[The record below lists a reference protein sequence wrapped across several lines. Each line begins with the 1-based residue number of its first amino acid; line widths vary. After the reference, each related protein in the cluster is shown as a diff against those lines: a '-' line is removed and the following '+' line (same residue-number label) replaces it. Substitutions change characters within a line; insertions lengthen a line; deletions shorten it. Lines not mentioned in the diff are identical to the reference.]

1 MSGLRRSVGVRTWHS
16 RLSGRRTGL
25 ALTVIAAGLLPL
37 GLCAALVLHQS
48 SNAVAARDSQRARER
63 AEMAAVQLD
72 QLFLQWRSQDLIA
85 ANNQVL
91 GRWYTEPGKRAEF
104 SAPVNGTLVQLHS
117 LYPDLIDEACFI
129 DREGPEQARMVKGQ
143 IAETADLSPDES
155 EAPFFAPTFAL
166 SAGKVHQHGPYVSE
180 DSKRWVISNSTPV
193 YVAGKAVALLHF
205 EASLEGVRQRLS
217 ENLDKGERV
226 QVIESSTGLIVIDT
240 GGPPIGDAK
249 FVPTAQ
255 ATLAGVIGHADLPTA
270 AENQNHWQIIV
281 SVPPTSAIG
290 GADARNLAL
299 LAALTLLGLVLL
311 AWVTTRRMVRPIAR
325 MTQIARQLAEGDLTQ
340 RIDLDRD
347 DEVGRL
353 AAALNQAVVT
363 LNDTMGQ
370 VAAGTDELTRYAAEL
385 RQVSGDMATS
395 AQTAEARVHDVLD
408 EAHRVAGDAS
418 AMAEGTET
426 VGAGITNIAHQAS
439 QASGVAATA
448 AAAADQTAG
457 TVHRLG
463 VSSGDITAML
473 DDIAGIARQ
482 TNLLALNASIEAA
495 RVGEAGKGFAVVA
508 SEVKDLAQ
516 KTEQATAQIN
526 SITASIRG
534 DASDAVDAVDGIRRV
549 ITEIRDIQGYIVQAV
564 AGQHISTR
572 GIGGNAP
579 PTPQAPGAIAGHMAP
594 VAESAR
600 TPPAGA
606 THAREAADKL
616 TAMANHLHELLQR
629 FEYHR

>member
-1 MSGLRRSVGVRTWHS
+1 
-16 RLSGRRTGL
+16 
-25 ALTVIAAGLLPL
+25 
-37 GLCAALVLHQS
+37 
-48 SNAVAARDSQRARER
+48 
-63 AEMAAVQLD
+63 MAAVQLD
-72 QLFLQWRSQDLIA
+72 QLFRQWRSEDLIA

-91 GRWYTEPGKRAEF
+91 RRWYTEPGKRAEF
-104 SAPVNGTLVQLHS
+104 SGPVNGTLVQLHS

-129 DREGPEQARMVKGQ
+129 DRKGPEQARMVKGQ

-155 EAPFFAPTFAL
+155 AAPFFAPTFAL
-166 SAGKVHQHGPYVSE
+166 SAGKVHQHGPYVSA

-217 ENLDKGERV
+217 ENLDKGARV
-226 QVIESSTGLIVIDT
+226 QVVESSTGLVVIDT
-240 GGPPIGDAK
+240 GAGPIVDTK
-249 FVPTAQ
+249 FVPAAQ
-255 ATLAGVIGHADLPTA
+255 AALTGVIGHADLPTT
-270 AENQNHWQIIV
+270 AENQNHWQIAV
-281 SVPPTSAIG
+281 SMPPSSAIDA
-290 GADARNLAL
+290 ADARNLAL

-311 AWVTTRRMVRPIAR
+311 AGVTTRRMVRPIAR

-370 VAAGTDELTRYAAEL
+370 VAVDTDELTRYAAEL
-385 RQVSGDMATS
+385 RQISGEMATS
-395 AQTAEARVHDVLD
+395 AQTAEARVRDVLD

-426 VGAGITNIAHQAS
+426 VGAGIANIAHRAS
-439 QASGVAATA
+439 EASGVAATA

-516 KTEQATAQIN
+516 KTEEATAQIN
-526 SITASIRG
+526 GITASIRG

-549 ITEIRDIQGYIVQAV
+549 ITEIRDMQSHIVQAV
-564 AGQHISTR
+564 DGQHISTR
-572 GIGGNAP
+572 EIGGNAA
-579 PTPQAPGAIAGHMAP
+579 TTAQSTIAIAGHMAT

-600 TPPAGA
+600 TTTAGA
-606 THAREAADKL
+606 TQTREAADKL
-616 TAMANHLHELLQR
+616 TAMANHLHKLLQR

>member
-1 MSGLRRSVGVRTWHS
+1 LG
-16 RLSGRRTGL
+16 
-25 ALTVIAAGLLPL
+25 LTVIAAGLLPL
-37 GLCAALVLHQS
+37 GLCAALVLHQAS
-48 SNAVAARDSQRARER
+48 GAVAARDSQRARER

-193 YVAGKAVALLHF
+193 YVAGRAVALLHF

-217 ENLDKGERV
+217 EDLDKGERA
-226 QVIESSTGLIVIDT
+226 QVVESSTGLVVIDT
-240 GGPPIGDAK
+240 GAGPIGDAK

-255 ATLAGVIGHADLPTA
+255 AALTGVIGHADLPTT
-270 AENQNHWQIIV
+270 AENQNHWQITV
-281 SVPPTSAIG
+281 SMPPNSAIG

-370 VAAGTDELTRYAAEL
+370 VAADTDELTRYAAEL

-395 AQTAEARVHDVLD
+395 AQTAEARVRDVLE

-418 AMAEGTET
+418 AMADGTET
-426 VGAGITNIAHQAS
+426 IGAGITNIAHRAS
-439 QASGVAATA
+439 EASGVAATA
-448 AAAADQTAG
+448 AAAADETAG

-463 VSSGDITAML
+463 VSGGDITAML

-534 DASDAVDAVDGIRRV
+534 DASGAVDAVDGIRRV
-549 ITEIRDIQGYIVQAV
+549 ITEIRDIQSHIVQAV
-564 AGQHISTR
+564 DGQHISTR
-572 GIGGNAP
+572 EIGGNAI
-579 PTPQAPGAIAGHMAP
+579 TTAQSTRAIAGHMGTL
-594 VAESAR
+594 AESAR
-600 TPPAGA
+600 TTSAGA
-606 THAREAADKL
+606 THTREAADKL
-616 TAMANHLHELLQR
+616 TAMANHLHKLLQR